1 MSTTTSTR
9 PSRSALPRSLPT
21 LTVFTHP
28 AARLVKT
35 VPQLQPP
42 ARVNGHVPRDTLG
55 VGRASSSDVVLTHV
69 YGPLSILVVPDPLDP
84 TIATLVLSVGFQDAL
99 LHGAARRFVLP
110 FRSFQRD
117 QLSGQLISQSKIKGF
132 DAAHRSIYPGLGAGL
147 KGLDGGSFWFFE
159 DVGEQGAFDRYR
171 WEKDGVGRR
180 AIWTVWLISTPAPV
194 VLHVQNLLQSY
205 PASVPPLP
213 PWLKQNNGFPW
224 QDSYIA
230 LNQAPNISLPIHEDK
245 IPPNI
250 DGIAAEPSSS
260 PTAPISHRSLPSIPH
275 SPTKPEPF
283 FCVDKHEASQLA
295 PAATPKEIDGHVSTS
310 HTFEQVMLAA
320 NHQLALA
327 DGVTET
333 TLANAEN
340 TQSTPTKSK
349 LSVRSKHLRDG
360 SSSVTIGDAPEV
372 ILRGASR
379 AATIPQ
385 YRNSLVAVD
394 NLTGQIIGVLA
405 SHINLDSPPT
415 DPTQIKHTDSSDEAK
430 ADVEEEDEAQ
440 TPLDEH
446 TRILQHK
453 APELV
458 LGLNTDQALL
468 SKSSDD
474 PVDNQDNLVTP
485 QASAFVYR
493 PMSVYRDAATT
504 CIPSRPPSILAA
516 DTFAPPPL
524 PPKHSAL
531 RGARIAADSSAD
543 AAPSRRTSTASAAFF
558 SADSDAEAMS
568 SYDSD
573 ALEID
578 ARTITHDNLP
588 ASFISIRGKAANDIE
603 RHRPELLQDHD
614 ADDGA
619 ASDASGST
627 VGGPA
632 VRMWRKA
639 RGKTKKKPGS
649 KAAAVTSP
657 STHTHIRQ
665 SLKSRQ
671 ASELSDRTSKAETA
685 LEGLSDIDANLQ
697 AEQEAPANLDS
708 AHNDQSDAMP
718 IAEDRTTPL
727 HRPKTG
733 PGYHLPRT
741 ALRTDEV
748 RSIEDRVWREALDGG
763 QLPIDAPYTHL
774 AARGDAGFYPSSI
787 LSSPRSF
794 ADGSA
799 IELLSAEDKARES
812 RKKKE
817 KQHQQNQR
825 AERLKNMQGGTVLI
839 EFLAGSSRIGAS
851 LIRSAGLH
859 GGSADLDR
867 TVKTLDA
874 EIASKSDDLGSNVLG
889 YVPLLPQHL
898 LSFFGLVSSITSPSA
913 AKDNVDLS
921 SSRSEAPAATAASSS
936 YLPSLRLPAFGGLL
950 NDASDWVSNLFTFN
964 TSAPSSFSTRTT
976 EADAPADL
984 SKAEEW
990 EYAIPDFDPNSM
1002 ASTPRPIYRRKR
1014 PIPSAMNGFNIN
1026 KLNVSP
1032 STEAYSAPK
1041 SESSSPQPQPGAGS
1055 AVANEQRYSILH
1067 IDSLGIGRRAFL
1079 RGMPELE
1086 GLRF

>member
-1 MSTTTSTR
+1 MSTTASAR

-21 LTVFTHP
+21 VTLFSHP

-35 VPQLQPP
+35 VPQLLPP
-42 ARVNGHVPRDTLG
+42 ARVNGHVPKDTLG
-55 VGRASSSDVVLTHV
+55 VGRASSSDVILTDV
-69 YGPLSILVVPDPLDP
+69 YGPLSILLVPDPLDP

-117 QLSGQLISQSKIKGF
+117 QVSGQLISQSKIKAF
-132 DAAHRSIYPGLGAGL
+132 DAADRTIYPGLGAGP

-159 DVGEQGAFDRYR
+159 DVGEEGAFDRYR
-171 WEKDGVGRR
+171 WEKDGVSRR

-213 PWLKQNNGFPW
+213 PWLKENNGFPW

-230 LNQAPNISLPIHEDK
+230 LNQAPKLTLPIDEDR

-250 DGIAAEPSSS
+250 DDIAAEPSTS
-260 PTAPISHRSLPSIPH
+260 PTVPVSHRSLPSIPH
-275 SPTKPEPF
+275 SPTKPEHL
-283 FCVDKHEASQLA
+283 CVDNHEAFQQAS
-295 PAATPKEIDGHVSTS
+295 AATAKETDDHVSTS
-310 HTFEQVMLAA
+310 HTFQEATLTR
-320 NHQLALA
+320 NHQVALA
-327 DGVTET
+327 GGVAET
-333 TLANAEN
+333 TLANAQS

-349 LSVRSKHLRDG
+349 LSVRSQHLRDG

-372 ILRGASR
+372 ILRNASR

-405 SHINLDSPPT
+405 SQINLDLPPA
-415 DPTQIKHTDSSDEAK
+415 DPNQLEETNSSDEAS
-430 ADVEEEDEAQ
+430 ADVKEEDEAK

-453 APELV
+453 APEPALD
-458 LGLNTDQALL
+458 LRTDQALL
-468 SKSSDD
+468 SKD
-474 PVDNQDNLVTP
+474 PVVLDVNEDNLVTP
-485 QASAFVYR
+485 RPSAF
-493 PMSVYRDAATT
+493 VYRDAATT
-504 CIPSRPPSILAA
+504 CVSSRPLSILAA

-524 PPKHSAL
+524 PPKQSAL
-531 RGARIAADSSAD
+531 RGARMAAGSSPD
-543 AAPSRRTSTASAAFF
+543 IAPSRRTSTASAAFF

-578 ARTITHDNLP
+578 ARTITHDKLP
-588 ASFISIRGKAANDIE
+588 ASFISIRGGAANDIE
-603 RHRPELLQDHD
+603 RHRPELLQDCD

-639 RGKTKKKPGS
+639 RGKTKKKPSS
-649 KAAAVTSP
+649 KAATATNP
-657 STHTHIRQ
+657 SAHIIQ
-665 SLKSRQ
+665 SFKSRQ
-671 ASELSDRTSKAETA
+671 ASEYSDRTSKAETA
-685 LEGLSDIDANLQ
+685 LEGLSDIDADIDASMQ
-697 AEQEAPANLDS
+697 AEQNAQANLDL
-708 AHNDQSDAMP
+708 APKEQSDGAP
-718 IAEDRTTPL
+718 IAEDRTIHL
-727 HRPKTG
+727 ARPKTG

-741 ALRTDEV
+741 GLRTDEV

-794 ADGSA
+794 TDGSA
-799 IELLSAEDKARES
+799 IELLSAEDKARQA
-812 RKKKE
+812 RKKE
-817 KQHQQNQR
+817 RKQNQQNQR

-851 LIRSAGLH
+851 LIRSAGLD
-859 GGSADLDR
+859 GGSADLDH
-867 TVKTLDA
+867 TVETSKAETASTSNDLASSVLD
-874 EIASKSDDLGSNVLG
+874 

-898 LSFFGLVSSITSPSA
+898 LSFFGLASSLTSPSA
-913 AKDNVDLS
+913 AKDNIILP
-921 SSRSEAPAATAASSS
+921 SSRTEGPAAMATSSS
-936 YLPSLRLPAFGGLL
+936 YLPSLRLSAFGGLL
-950 NDASDWVSNLFTFN
+950 SEASDWVSNLFTFN
-964 TSAPSSFSTRTT
+964 TSAPSSNSVETT

-1026 KLNVSP
+1026 KLTDSP
-1032 STEAYSAPK
+1032 STKANDAPE
-1041 SESSSPQPQPGAGS
+1041 SESSSPQHRPGAGS